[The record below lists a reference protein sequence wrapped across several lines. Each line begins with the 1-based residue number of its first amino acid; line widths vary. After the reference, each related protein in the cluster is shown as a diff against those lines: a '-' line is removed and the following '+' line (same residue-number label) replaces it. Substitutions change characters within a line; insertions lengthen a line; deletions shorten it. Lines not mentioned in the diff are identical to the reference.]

1 MKSGGEAMPSDT
13 MSTAPSPADHEP
25 GAGGLI
31 EVETCWARSSAGEH
45 YVDIVGVAGS
55 IPAAPTIKKP
65 RSNWAFCLF
74 GFGRNFGVEA
84 LGHL

>member
-31 EVETCWARSSAGEH
+31 EVETCWARNSAGEH
-45 YVDIVGVAGS
+45 YVDIEGVAGS
-55 IPAAPTIKKP
+55 ISASPTIEKTIFY
-65 RSNWAFCLF
+65 WAFRLF
-74 GFGRNFGVEA
+74 GFGHGFRT
-84 LGHL
+84 